1 MNRIFF
7 LVFIL
12 FCFGLSQAQVG
23 INNSSPDDNAV
34 LDLKSKTKGLL
45 IPRMTTTLR
54 ETMSTNGFAQ
64 GMMVYDTD
72 LDIMFVGKPY
82 GFRYW
87 EETN

>member
-1 MNRIFF
+1 MIFYC
-7 LVFIL
+7 FISS
-12 FCFGLSQAQVG
+12 FAQVG
-23 INNSSPDDNAV
+23 VNNSSPDENSV
-34 LDLKSKTKGLL
+34 LDLKSNTKGLL

-87 EETN
+87 EETK